1 MALTNT
7 FKIALASATGAI
19 IISSTVLFPLIK
31 DLNKTMTEDNAVHAP
46 IDAESNKTI
55 QTISKD
61 QNGTSSANSGT
72 SSLQENPSIDKSN
85 TIKSTNDP
93 SMLNADTLNSQLLLE
108 DIPHYKR
115 N

>member
-61 QNGTSSANSGT
+61 QNGTSNSNSGT
-72 SSLQENPSIDKSN
+72 SSLQENPSIDNSN
-85 TIKSTNDP
+85 TVKSTNHP
-93 SMLNADTLNSQLLLE
+93 SMLNADTLKSQLLLE